1 MSTPSELDKFRDKLG
16 KRYGDRLVRRPVS
29 YEIIP
34 TGSLSLDFAMGT
46 GGYVRGRTHEL
57 VGQPGVCKTTM
68 SILAAV
74 QHQFHITDKAI
85 GWIDMERSFD
95 YPWAQSLGLNTDPD
109 RFFHL
114 QPDHSED
121 VADMV
126 KLYCQ
131 SGLYS
136 LVVVD
141 SIGGMESQRAYEKN
155 AEDSLMGANAQIIT
169 RMVKLASSLAWNNK
183 VTVIFVNQLRA
194 NMAFQG
200 QDVSAGPKALAHNT
214 TFKIQMG
221 RATASLGKS
230 GSEMYVKRK
239 IDGEEIEIGRRYVGK
254 VARSRVSPSGKV
266 GEFFFFNVPT
276 DEFGFGIDSA
286 DEALNVGVRTGVIAQ
301 GGGGYYTLPSGG
313 RFKGR
318 ETVLEALR
326 AEPEAVQQVRRQAI
340 IKISHSVIKDEELAE
355 VSS

>member
-1 MSTPSELDKFRDKLG
+1 MTTELEKFREKLG
-16 KRYGDRLVRRPVS
+16 KRYGARLVRQPVS

-34 TGSLSLDFAMGT
+34 TGSLSLDYAMGT
-46 GGYVRGRTHEL
+46 GGYIRGRTHEL

-74 QHQFHITDKAI
+74 QHQFHIPDKAI

-95 YPWAQSLGLNTDPD
+95 YAWAHSLGLDTSPD

-114 QPDHSED
+114 EPDHSED

-141 SIGGMESQRAYEKN
+141 SIGGMESMKAYDKE
-155 AEDSLMGANAQIIT
+155 AEDSLMGRNAQVIT
-169 RMVKLASSLAWNNK
+169 RMVKVAASLAWNNR

-221 RATASLGKS
+221 RASATLGKA

-239 IDGEEIEIGRRYVGK
+239 VDGEEIEIGRRYMGRV
-254 VARSRVSPSGKV
+254 VRSRVSPSGKV

-276 DEFGFGIDSA
+276 EEFGFGLDSA
-286 DEALNVGVRTGVIAQ
+286 DEALNVGLRTGVIEQ

-318 ETVLEALR
+318 DTVLEALR
-326 AEPEAVQQVRRQAI
+326 AEPEAVQIVRRQAI
-340 IKISHSVIKDEELAE
+340 IQISHSVIKDEELVE
-355 VSS
+355 VASS